1 MSGGIFWGGGS
12 FWFALEDTGVRR
24 SCRHLS
30 PMPPTPHFVVMEL
43 SADRY
48 ASPSAQTVGRI
59 RLGYQPNAALPPL
72 AWLARLDRDALELR
86 VDHGTGLET
95 HPDFFFEGAWAGDF
109 ADGRLDAT
117 EVAFGTGCVVRG
129 TEVSFISSLATTD
142 YLYYQAGASLTVS
155 NSLALLLAA
164 VDDSLD
170 PTYREYDAINNTILQ
185 GVNDYVRDIPTRK
198 GVVRRLMYHNLRC
211 TSDGIAEMP
220 KPQPPDFTSF
230 AVYSNYL
237 TESYDRLVANARDAR
252 RRQPLRIYTTQSR
265 GYDTTAV
272 NAIARN
278 HRVDGV
284 FTVTRGKGE
293 PGKPDPDDDGTEIA
307 AALGI
312 GPVIP
317 IDRHAY
323 SDGFADEVYYHA
335 SMHECPDANL
345 KQVVDHI
352 HGPALLLTGTLGEM
366 WYTHACGYADRPETL
381 HDGLARWDLGTHG
394 LTEVRLRAGYV
405 QVAIP
410 YIGARKREQIVRIT
424 ESDEM
429 IPWRIGSRYD
439 RPIPRRLGEEAGA
452 ARESFG
458 QVKMGSVV
466 ESAPPQTPRN
476 ATLAEQYRRFLIRWG
491 LRRAWQVSLLPLVQ
505 RLNSHLARTWWSRR
519 YRLLYGPVRLLLR
532 SRQRDDAPPV
542 IWSDLRGTLFC
553 FAVNECAA
561 EYARA
566 LGERALYRS

>member
-1 MSGGIFWGGGS
+1 
-12 FWFALEDTGVRR
+12 
-24 SCRHLS
+24 
-30 PMPPTPHFVVMEL
+30 MPPTPHFVVMEW

-59 RLGYQPNAALPPL
+59 RLRYQPNTALPPL
-72 AWLARLDRDALELR
+72 AWLARLDGGAFELR
-86 VDHGTGLET
+86 VDHGADVET

-109 ADGRLDAT
+109 ADGRPDET

-142 YLYYQAGASLTVS
+142 YLYYRTGAPLTVS
-155 NSLALLLAA
+155 NSLPLLLAA
-164 VDDSLD
+164 LDDSLD
-170 PTYREYDAINNTILQ
+170 PTYRRYDAINNTILQ
-185 GVNDYVRDIPTRK
+185 GVNDYVRDIPTSR

-211 TSDGIAEMP
+211 TPESIAEIP
-220 KPQPPDFTSF
+220 KPQPPDFESF
-230 AVYSNYL
+230 ADYSGYL
-237 TESYDRLVANARDAR
+237 TESYERLVANARDGR

-272 NAIARN
+272 NAIARH

-293 PGKPDPDDDGTEIA
+293 PGRPDPDDDGTEIA

-323 SDGFADEVYYHA
+323 SDGFQDEVYYHA

-345 KQVVDHI
+345 KQIVDHI

-405 QVAIP
+405 QAAIP

-424 ESDEM
+424 ESEEM
-429 IPWRIGSRYD
+429 TPWRIGSRYD

-466 ESAPPQTPRN
+466 ESPPPQTPRN
-476 ATLAEQYRRFLIRWG
+476 ATLAEQYRRFLVRSR

-505 RLNSHLARTWWSRR
+505 RLNNHLARAWWNRR
-519 YRLLYGPVRLLLR
+519 YRLLYGPVRVVLR
-532 SRQRDDAPPV
+532 SRQRDVAPPV

-566 LGERALYRS
+566 LGERALQ

>member
-1 MSGGIFWGGGS
+1 
-12 FWFALEDTGVRR
+12 
-24 SCRHLS
+24 
-30 PMPPTPHFVVMEL
+30 MPSTPHFVAMEW
-43 SADRY
+43 SADRR

-59 RLGYQPNAALPPL
+59 RLRYQPDAALPSL
-72 AWLARLDRDALELR
+72 AWLARLDWDGLELR
-86 VDHGTGLET
+86 VDHGTGVET
-95 HPDFFFEGAWAGDF
+95 HPDFYFEGAWAGDF
-109 ADGRLDAT
+109 AEGRADDT

-129 TEVSFISSLATTD
+129 TQVSFISSLATTD
-142 YLYYQAGASLTVS
+142 YLYYQTGAPLTIS

-164 VDDSLD
+164 LDDSLD
-170 PTYREYDAINNTILQ
+170 PTYRQYDAINNTILQ

-211 TSDGIAEMP
+211 TSEGATEAP
-220 KPQPPDFTSF
+220 KPQPPDFGSF
-230 AVYSNYL
+230 ADYSGYL
-237 TESYDRLVANARDAR
+237 TDSYERLVMNARDER

-272 NAIARN
+272 NAIARS

-312 GPVIP
+312 GPIIP

-323 SDGFADEVYYHA
+323 SDGFADEIYFHA

-345 KQVVDHI
+345 RQIVDHI

-366 WYTHACGYADRPETL
+366 WYTHSCGYADRPGTL

-405 QVAIP
+405 QAAIP
-410 YIGARKREQIVRIT
+410 YIGARKREQILRIT

-429 IPWRIGSRYD
+429 TPWRTGSRYD

-452 ARESFG
+452 ARETFG
-458 QVKMGSVV
+458 QVKIGSVV
-466 ESAPPQTPRN
+466 ESPPPQTPRN
-476 ATLAEQYRRFLIRWG
+476 ATLAERYRHFLVQWR
-491 LRRAWQVSLLPLVQ
+491 LRGAWEVSLLPLVQ
-505 RLNSHLARTWWSRR
+505 RLNGHLARAWWSRR
-519 YRLLYGPVRLLLR
+519 YRLLYGPVRRLLR
-532 SRQRDDAPPV
+532 WRDHDDAPPV
-542 IWSDLRGTLFC
+542 IWSDLRGSLFC
-553 FAVNECAA
+553 FAVNECAD
-561 EYARA
+561 EYARV
-566 LGERALYRS
+566 LRKRAVQNS